1 MWYREGT
8 ITFTQGSNTLVG
20 AGTAWNVTA
29 NGVLPGMIVI
39 GPDNKLYEIKRVI
52 SDTNI
57 VLSEPYTGETQSEV
71 PCRIIT
77 TYEGDLTQFSARFTA
92 LMSRM
97 SADSKSMRSW
107 LTALDEVTIERED
120 GTEVTVKP
128 LMQIVNEHNENVE
141 WYKNNTD
148 AIDAAGD
155 KAREAAASAAA
166 AAESAN
172 TAGEKA
178 SQASQSASA
187 AASSQSAASASATA
201 AKKSETN
208 AAASQ
213 QSAATSASTA
223 TTKASEAATSA
234 RDAAASKEAAKSS
247 ETNAASSASSAASS
261 ATAAGNSAKAAKTSE
276 TNARSS
282 ETAAGQSASAA
293 AGSKTAAASSASA
306 ASTSAGQASASAT
319 AAGKSAE
326 SAASS
331 ASTATTKAGEAT
343 EQASAA
349 ARSASA
355 AKTSETNAK
364 ASETSA
370 ESSKTA
376 AASSASSA
384 ASSASSASAS
394 KDEAT
399 RQASAAKGSATTA
412 STKATEAAG
421 SATAASQSKTAAES
435 AATRAETAA
444 KRAED
449 IASAVALEDAS
460 TTKKGIV
467 QLSSATNSTSETLAA
482 TPKAVKAANDN
493 ANSRLAKNQNGADIP
508 DKARFLSN
516 INAASK
522 TDMASKRGMKYST
535 VNAPAG
541 VEAGKFYPVVIRRSS
556 GFSSELAS
564 RVTIS
569 TSSRTGNHRLN
580 NCEFNGFVMP
590 GGWTDRGKYAY
601 GMFHAY
607 TANERAI
614 HSIMMGSKADDLCSV
629 FYVEGEAFPIA
640 VYVEE
645 GLSVVVPSADYVIGQ
660 STYKW
665 GATDPRTEC
674 VDADTIL
681 DFSNGRGFYSSH
693 AFLTNADISGNKVYA
708 NDEVIVRSQNALRM
722 IAGDYGVI
730 WRNDGANTYLLMTD
744 KGDQYGGWNGLRPF
758 AVNNATGEVTINTPL
773 NSPKGV
779 KGNSDTATKLQTA
792 RKISGVP
799 FDGSTDITLTAAHVA
814 AFARRATGSYADA
827 DGGVPWNAESGA
839 YNVNRTGDSY
849 ILANFYTGVG
859 SCRTLQIKAHYKN
872 GGLFYRSSR
881 DGYGFESGWEQVYT
895 TGFRPQPADI
905 NAPTAADGWLN
916 SGNGTAFTTAQFITW
931 LNNQGAFSNKYWIAR
946 CSWYYANNNY
956 IDDTG
961 CGRIDLSGSVIEVF
975 SNKTTS
981 NYTIRVTTTTTSG
994 HGGVNNAEFIYVY
1007 NGSDYSPGWRRSYN
1021 TRNKPTASDVG
1032 ALSLS
1037 GGTLTGGLTAAGE
1050 IISKSA
1056 NGLRI
1061 AYGNYGFFIRNDGS
1075 STYFMLTDSGNS
1087 LGTYNSLRP
1096 LIINNANGAVTI
1108 GNGLNVTGGINGSLN
1123 GNASTAT
1130 KLQTARNING
1140 VKFDGSGD
1148 ININTLVSRGRV
1160 TALSGS
1166 TQGTAGI
1173 QMYEA
1178 YNNSY
1183 PTTYGN
1189 VLHMKGA
1196 SAAGEGEL
1204 LIGWSGTDGAHA
1216 PVYVRSRRDTS
1227 TANWSG
1233 WAQVYTTAHKP
1244 TAADVGALPSGG
1256 GTLSGALTLSMA
1268 APSVQLRGQGTDTR
1282 QYIMAYR
1289 TDGATSWYVGKANN
1303 GSDNAMFWNY
1313 TGSNGIELAA
1323 DGNVR
1328 INAKGKQFTFANNGN
1343 LGLVASL
1350 DQSSVPQGTYHQV
1363 ALNTGTVGGKSYLR
1377 KFRGGN
1383 TDTIWHET
1391 VQGGLLRWATGN
1403 ADEQEE
1409 LSISTGYGVRARG
1422 EITSL
1427 SANGLR
1433 VAYGNYGFFIRNDGG
1448 TTYFMLTASGDKFG
1462 SWNALRPMYINNAS
1476 GAVTMGNGLSL
1487 AGGLNVTSGNIRI
1500 PTSSTSWIDM
1510 RNNAALSNSSA
1521 VATSSASAI
1530 IRQEHADRHYFVGGL
1545 GNSQFGFYM
1554 INKSRTANG
1563 TDANAYLQNDGT
1575 WVCGGN
1581 GNFNDVYIRSDRRSK
1596 RNIRKIERAL
1606 DKLEQIEGVLYE
1618 IQVCDRYEQ
1627 SGGLIAQDVQN
1638 VQPELVTVD
1647 HNDQSGE
1654 PRLRLNYNGVIGMLV
1669 EAVKELREEVRELK
1683 AKM

>member
-247 ETNAASSASSAASS
+247 ETNASLSASSAASS

-331 ASTATTKAGEAT
+331 ASTATTKAVEAT

-421 SATAASQSKTAAES
+421 SATAAAQSKSTAES

-493 ANSRLAKNQNGADIP
+493 ANGRVPSNRKVNGKALTADITLTP
-508 DKARFLSN
+508 KDIGTLNS
-516 INAASK
+516 
-522 TDMASKRGMKYST
+522 
-535 VNAPAG
+535 
-541 VEAGKFYPVVIRRSS
+541 
-556 GFSSELAS
+556 
-564 RVTIS
+564 VTIS
-569 TSSRTGNHRLN
+569 FSGGAGWFKLATVTMPQASSIVYIALIGGAGYNVGSPHQAGISELVLRAGNGNPKGITGALWKRTAVGLTNFAWINTSGDTYDIYVEIGNYATSVNIHWDCTANATVSIYTSPTYSASKPSSVTDGVVYTMYSTHQKPTPLDIGALPTTGGTVSGPLSVTGGLTGSLNGNASTATKLQTARSIGGVVFDGSANINLPGVNTTGNQN
-580 NCEFNGFVMP
+580 TTG
-590 GGWTDRGKYAY
+590 
-601 GMFHAY
+601 
-607 TANERAI
+607 
-614 HSIMMGSKADDLCSV
+614 
-629 FYVEGEAFPIA
+629 
-640 VYVEE
+640 
-645 GLSVVVPSADYVIGQ
+645 
-660 STYKW
+660 
-665 GATDPRTEC
+665 
-674 VDADTIL
+674 
-681 DFSNGRGFYSSH
+681 
-693 AFLTNADISGNKVYA
+693 NAA
-708 NDEVIVRSQNALRM
+708 
-722 IAGDYGVI
+722 
-730 WRNDGANTYLLMTD
+730 
-744 KGDQYGGWNGLRPF
+744 
-758 AVNNATGEVTINTPL
+758 
-773 NSPKGV
+773 
-779 KGNSDTATKLQTA
+779 TATKLQTA

-839 YNVNRTGDSY
+839 YNVTRTGDSY

-859 SCRTLQIKAHYKN
+859 SCRTLQIKANYKN

-1037 GGTLTGGLTAAGE
+1037 GGALTGGLTAAGE

-1096 LIINNANGAVTI
+1096 LIINNANGAVMI

-1178 YNNSY
+1178 YSNNY
-1183 PTTYGN
+1183 PTSFGN

-1391 VQGGLLRWATGN
+1391 VQGGFLRWATGN

-1581 GNFNDVYIRSDRRSK
+1581 GSFNDVYIRSDRRSK
-1596 RNIRKIERAL
+1596 RNIRKIDRAL

-1618 IQVCDRYEQ
+1618 IQVCGRYEQ

>member
-1 MWYREGT
+1 
-8 ITFTQGSNTLVG
+8 
-20 AGTAWNVTA
+20 
-29 NGVLPGMIVI
+29 
-39 GPDNKLYEIKRVI
+39 
-52 SDTNI
+52 
-57 VLSEPYTGETQSEV
+57 
-71 PCRIIT
+71 
-77 TYEGDLTQFSARFTA
+77 
-92 LMSRM
+92 
-97 SADSKSMRSW
+97 
-107 LTALDEVTIERED
+107 
-120 GTEVTVKP
+120 
-128 LMQIVNEHNENVE
+128 MQIVNEHNENVE

-166 AAESAN
+166 AAKSAN
-172 TAGEKA
+172 AAGEKA

-213 QSAATSASTA
+213 KSAATSASTA

-247 ETNAASSASSAASS
+247 ETSAASSASNAASS

-331 ASTATTKAGEAT
+331 ASTATTKAGQAT

-364 ASETSA
+364 ASETRA

-435 AATRAETAA
+435 AATRAEAA
-444 KRAED
+444 ADRAEE
-449 IASAVALEDAS
+449 IAGAVAMEDAS
-460 TTKKGIV
+460 LTTKGVVK
-467 QLSSATNSTSETLAA
+467 LSSAVDSTSESLAA

-493 ANSRLAKNQNGADIP
+493 ANSRVPSNRKVNGKALTADIKLTPKDIGTLNSVTMSFSGGAGWFKLATVTMPQASSIVYIALIGGAGYNVGSPHQAGISELVLRAGNGNPKGITGALWKRTAVGLTNFAWINTSGDTYDIYVEIGNYATRVNIHWDCTANATVSIYTSPTYSASKPSSVTDGVVYTMYSTHQKPTPLDIGALPTTGGTVSGPLSVTGGLTGSLNGNASTATKLQTARSIGGVVFDGSANINLPGVNTTGNQNTTG
-508 DKARFLSN
+508 
-516 INAASK
+516 NAA
-522 TDMASKRGMKYST
+522 
-535 VNAPAG
+535 
-541 VEAGKFYPVVIRRSS
+541 
-556 GFSSELAS
+556 
-564 RVTIS
+564 
-569 TSSRTGNHRLN
+569 
-580 NCEFNGFVMP
+580 
-590 GGWTDRGKYAY
+590 
-601 GMFHAY
+601 
-607 TANERAI
+607 
-614 HSIMMGSKADDLCSV
+614 
-629 FYVEGEAFPIA
+629 
-640 VYVEE
+640 
-645 GLSVVVPSADYVIGQ
+645 
-660 STYKW
+660 
-665 GATDPRTEC
+665 
-674 VDADTIL
+674 
-681 DFSNGRGFYSSH
+681 
-693 AFLTNADISGNKVYA
+693 
-708 NDEVIVRSQNALRM
+708 
-722 IAGDYGVI
+722 
-730 WRNDGANTYLLMTD
+730 
-744 KGDQYGGWNGLRPF
+744 
-758 AVNNATGEVTINTPL
+758 
-773 NSPKGV
+773 
-779 KGNSDTATKLQTA
+779 TATKLQTA

-839 YNVNRTGDSY
+839 YNVTRTGDTY

-859 SCRTLQIKAHYKN
+859 SCRTLQMKAHYRN

-895 TGFRPQPADI
+895 TGFMPQPADI
-905 NAPTAADGWLN
+905 NAPTAAAGWLN

-931 LNNQGAFSNKYWIAR
+931 LNNQGAFTNKHWIAR
-946 CSWYYANNNY
+946 CSWTYANNNY

-975 SNKTTS
+975 SNKATS
-981 NYTIRVTTTTTSG
+981 HYTIRVTTTTTSG

-1007 NGSDYSPGWRRSYN
+1007 NGSDYAPGWRRSYN

-1032 ALSLS
+1032 ALPLS
-1037 GGTLTGGLTAAGE
+1037 GGTLSGGLTSSGE
-1050 IISKSA
+1050 IISKYA
-1056 NGLRI
+1056 NGFRI
-1061 AYGNYGFFIRNDGS
+1061 AYGSFGFFIRNDGS
-1075 STYFMLTDSGNS
+1075 NTYFMLTASGDT
-1087 LGTYNSLRP
+1087 LGSWNGLRP
-1096 LIINNANGAVTI
+1096 ITINNTSGAVSI
-1108 GNGLNVTGGINGSLN
+1108 GNGLNVTGGVNGSLN

-1183 PTTYGN
+1183 PTMYGN

-1196 SAAGEGEL
+1196 SASGEGEML
-1204 LIGWSGTDGAHA
+1204 VGWSGTDGAHA

-1244 TAADVGALPSGG
+1244 TAKDVGAAQTFSASYSTGAGNWTTAEFIAWLKERGAFAVPYWMMKGSWSYADNKIITDTGVGNICLAGAVIEVLGHEGAMTIRVTTPTTTTGGGIASAQFTYINHGSAYAPAWRRDYNTALKPTAADVGALPISGG
-1256 GTLSGALTLSMA
+1256 TMSG
-1268 APSVQLRGQGTDTR
+1268 QLKIRS
-1282 QYIMAYR
+1282 
-1289 TDGATSWYVGKANN
+1289 TDG
-1303 GSDNAMFWNY
+1303 
-1313 TGSNGIELAA
+1313 L
-1323 DGNVR
+1323 R
-1328 INAKGKQFTFANNGN
+1328 IYDA
-1343 LGLVASL
+1343 
-1350 DQSSVPQGTYHQV
+1350 
-1363 ALNTGTVGGKSYLR
+1363 
-1377 KFRGGN
+1377 
-1383 TDTIWHET
+1383 
-1391 VQGGLLRWATGN
+1391 
-1403 ADEQEE
+1403 
-1409 LSISTGYGVRARG
+1409 
-1422 EITSL
+1422 
-1427 SANGLR
+1427 
-1433 VAYGNYGFFIRNDGG
+1433 AYGMIFRRSENNFYLIP
-1448 TTYFMLTASGDKFG
+1448 TAKDQGENGDIG
-1462 SWNALRPMYINNAS
+1462 SLRPFYVDLTN
-1476 GAVTMGNGLSL
+1476 GRVTMGNG
-1487 AGGLNVTSGNIRI
+1487 AVVNGGLGLGVVNGLGGNSIVLGDNDTGFKQNGDGILDVYANSAHVFRFVNSTLQSLKPLSVTGDI
-1500 PTSSTSWIDM
+1500 TSSAWVYANRFSINSGSGAWIDM
-1510 RNNAALSNSSA
+1510 RNQNVIFGRNAVS
-1521 VATSSASAI
+1521 TSSAQALL
-1530 IRQEHADRHYFVGGL
+1530 RQDHADRKFFLGGL

-1554 INKSRTANG
+1554 INNSRTANG

-1581 GNFNDVYIRSDRRSK
+1581 GSFNDVYIRSDRRSK

-1606 DKLEQIEGVLYE
+1606 DKLDQIEGVLYE

>member
-39 GPDNKLYEIKRVI
+39 GPDNKLYEIKRVT

-166 AAESAN
+166 AAKSAN
-172 TAGEKA
+172 AAGEKA

-213 QSAATSASTA
+213 KSAATSASTA

-247 ETNAASSASSAASS
+247 ETSAASSASNAASS

-364 ASETSA
+364 ASETRA

-435 AATRAETAA
+435 AATRAEAA
-444 KRAED
+444 ADRAEE
-449 IASAVALEDAS
+449 IAGAVAMEDAS
-460 TTKKGIV
+460 LTTKGVVK
-467 QLSSATNSTSETLAA
+467 LSSAVDSTSESLAA

-508 DKARFLSN
+508 NKDKFTQTIGACRSFHGSISTGAGNWTTAQFIEWLESQWAFN
-516 INAASK
+516 HPYWMCKCSWSYGNNKII
-522 TDMASKRGMKYST
+522 TDTGCGLIHL
-535 VNAPAG
+535 AG
-541 VEAGKFYPVVIRRSS
+541 CVIEVM
-556 GFSSELAS
+556 GNKGAMTI
-564 RVTIS
+564 RVTTPS
-569 TSSRTGNHRLN
+569 TSVDGGITNAQFTYINH
-580 NCEFNGFVMP
+580 GDAYAP
-590 GGWTDRGKYAY
+590 GWRRDYNTKYKPTPSDIGALSTS
-601 GMFHAY
+601 GG
-607 TANERAI
+607 TV
-614 HSIMMGSKADDLCSV
+614 SG
-629 FYVEGEAFPIA
+629 P
-640 VYVEE
+640 
-645 GLSVVVPSADYVIGQ
+645 LSVTGGITG
-660 STYKW
+660 T
-665 GATDPRTEC
+665 
-674 VDADTIL
+674 L
-681 DFSNGRGFYSSH
+681 NG
-693 AFLTNADISGNKVYA
+693 NAS
-708 NDEVIVRSQNALRM
+708 
-722 IAGDYGVI
+722 
-730 WRNDGANTYLLMTD
+730 
-744 KGDQYGGWNGLRPF
+744 
-758 AVNNATGEVTINTPL
+758 
-773 NSPKGV
+773 
-779 KGNSDTATKLQTA
+779 TATKLQTA
-792 RKISGVP
+792 RSIGGVG
-799 FDGSTDITLTAAHVA
+799 FDGSANINLPGVNTTGNQNTTGNAATATKLQTARTIGGVSFDGTANINLPGVNTTGNQNTTGNAATATKLQTARTINGVSFDGSANISLSPTNIGCPASPTGWLT
-814 AFARRATGSYADA
+814 TGS
-827 DGGVPWNAESGA
+827 
-839 YNVNRTGDSY
+839 
-849 ILANFYTGVG
+849 
-859 SCRTLQIKAHYKN
+859 N
-872 GGLFYRSSR
+872 GG
-881 DGYGFESGWEQVYT
+881 
-895 TGFRPQPADI
+895 AI
-905 NAPTAADGWLN
+905 
-916 SGNGTAFTTAQFITW
+916 TTAQLVT
-931 LNNQGAFSNKYWIAR
+931 LLQNNGAFNAKAWIAR
-946 CSWYYANNNY
+946 CAWAYANSAS
-956 IDDTG
+956 IPDSETG
-961 CGRIDLSGSVIEVF
+961 CGIIPLAGAVIEVF
-975 SNKTTS
+975 NNGSSSN
-981 NYTIRVTTTTTSG
+981 NYTIRITTATTTSVSG
-994 HGGVNNAEFIYVY
+994 ALTNAEFIYVF
-1007 NGSDYSPGWRRSYN
+1007 NGTSYSPGWRRAYN
-1021 TRNKPTASDVG
+1021 TKNKPTAADVG
-1032 ALSLS
+1032 ALPLS
-1037 GGTLTGGLTAAGE
+1037 GGALTGGLTSSGE
-1050 IISKSA
+1050 IVSKYA
-1056 NGLRI
+1056 NGFRI
-1061 AYGNYGFFIRNDGS
+1061 AYGSFGFFIRNDGS
-1075 STYFMLTDSGNS
+1075 NTYFMLTASGNT
-1087 LGTYNSLRP
+1087 LGSWNGLRP
-1096 LIINNANGAVTI
+1096 ITINNTSGAVSI
-1108 GNGLNVTGGINGSLN
+1108 GNGLNVTGGVNGSLN

-1183 PTTYGN
+1183 PTMYGN

-1196 SAAGEGEL
+1196 SASGEGEL
-1204 LIGWSGTDGAHA
+1204 LIGWSGTSGAHA
-1216 PVYVRSRRDTS
+1216 PVFIRSRRDTQGS
-1227 TANWSG
+1227 AWSA
-1233 WAQVYTTAHKP
+1233 WAQVYTAKDSIPGVNTTGNQNTTGNAATATKLQTARKIAGVAFDGSADITL
-1244 TAADVGALPSGG
+1244 TAANLNAYTKTEVTNLLSSYVKSSALPSMTVRTSSVSGG
-1256 GTLSGALTLSMA
+1256 DMGMSLSAFISHLKSNGAFSKSYWIGFGDAMGFNAGSINNITGFGAVELAESIIEVFNLPNGDYTIRLTTSHKADYGGVTNAILVYHYRSNRSPSGQWLKFAGT
-1268 APSVQLRGQGTDTR
+1268 V
-1282 QYIMAYR
+1282 
-1289 TDGATSWYVGKANN
+1289 GATSN
-1303 GSDNAMFWNY
+1303 
-1313 TGSNGIELAA
+1313 
-1323 DGNVR
+1323 
-1328 INAKGKQFTFANNGN
+1328 
-1343 LGLVASL
+1343 
-1350 DQSSVPQGTYHQV
+1350 
-1363 ALNTGTVGGKSYLR
+1363 
-1377 KFRGGN
+1377 
-1383 TDTIWHET
+1383 
-1391 VQGGLLRWATGN
+1391 
-1403 ADEQEE
+1403 
-1409 LSISTGYGVRARG
+1409 
-1422 EITSL
+1422 
-1427 SANGLR
+1427 
-1433 VAYGNYGFFIRNDGG
+1433 
-1448 TTYFMLTASGDKFG
+1448 
-1462 SWNALRPMYINNAS
+1462 
-1476 GAVTMGNGLSL
+1476 
-1487 AGGLNVTSGNIRI
+1487 
-1500 PTSSTSWIDM
+1500 
-1510 RNNAALSNSSA
+1510 
-1521 VATSSASAI
+1521 
-1530 IRQEHADRHYFVGGL
+1530 
-1545 GNSQFGFYM
+1545 
-1554 INKSRTANG
+1554 
-1563 TDANAYLQNDGT
+1563 
-1575 WVCGGN
+1575 
-1581 GNFNDVYIRSDRRSK
+1581 
-1596 RNIRKIERAL
+1596 
-1606 DKLEQIEGVLYE
+1606 
-1618 IQVCDRYEQ
+1618 
-1627 SGGLIAQDVQN
+1627 
-1638 VQPELVTVD
+1638 
-1647 HNDQSGE
+1647 
-1654 PRLRLNYNGVIGMLV
+1654 
-1669 EAVKELREEVRELK
+1669 
-1683 AKM
+1683 

>member
-39 GPDNKLYEIKRVI
+39 GPDNKLYEIKRVT

-166 AAESAN
+166 AAKSAN
-172 TAGEKA
+172 AAGEKA

-213 QSAATSASTA
+213 KSAATSASTA

-247 ETNAASSASSAASS
+247 ETSAASSASNAASS

-331 ASTATTKAGEAT
+331 ASTATTKAGQAT

-364 ASETSA
+364 ASENRA

-421 SATAASQSKTAAES
+421 SATAAAQSKSTAES

-460 TTKKGIV
+460 TTKKGVV

-493 ANSRLAKNQNGADIP
+493 ANGR
-508 DKARFLSN
+508 
-516 INAASK
+516 
-522 TDMASKRGMKYST
+522 
-535 VNAPAG
+535 
-541 VEAGKFYPVVIRRSS
+541 
-556 GFSSELAS
+556 
-564 RVTIS
+564 
-569 TSSRTGNHRLN
+569 
-580 NCEFNGFVMP
+580 
-590 GGWTDRGKYAY
+590 
-601 GMFHAY
+601 
-607 TANERAI
+607 
-614 HSIMMGSKADDLCSV
+614 
-629 FYVEGEAFPIA
+629 
-640 VYVEE
+640 
-645 GLSVVVPSADYVIGQ
+645 VPSARKV
-660 STYKW
+660 
-665 GATDPRTEC
+665 
-674 VDADTIL
+674 
-681 DFSNGRGFYSSH
+681 NGKALS
-693 AFLTNADISGNKVYA
+693 ADIT
-708 NDEVIVRSQNALRM
+708 L
-722 IAGDYGVI
+722 
-730 WRNDGANTYLLMTD
+730 
-744 KGDQYGGWNGLRPF
+744 
-758 AVNNATGEVTINTPL
+758 TPL
-773 NSPKGV
+773 DIGALPTTGGTVSGPLSVTGGITGTLN
-779 KGNSDTATKLQTA
+779 GNASTATKLQTA
-792 RKISGVP
+792 RSIGGVG
-799 FDGSTDITLTAAHVA
+799 FDGSANINLPGVNTTGNQNTTGNAATATKLQTARTIGGVSFDGTANINLPGVNTTGNQNTTGNAATATKLQTARTINGVSFDGSANISLSPTNIGCPASPTGWLT
-814 AFARRATGSYADA
+814 TGS
-827 DGGVPWNAESGA
+827 
-839 YNVNRTGDSY
+839 
-849 ILANFYTGVG
+849 
-859 SCRTLQIKAHYKN
+859 N
-872 GGLFYRSSR
+872 GG
-881 DGYGFESGWEQVYT
+881 
-895 TGFRPQPADI
+895 AI
-905 NAPTAADGWLN
+905 
-916 SGNGTAFTTAQFITW
+916 TTAQLVT
-931 LNNQGAFSNKYWIAR
+931 LLQNNGAFNAKAWIAR
-946 CSWYYANNNY
+946 CAWAYANSAS
-956 IDDTG
+956 IPDSETG
-961 CGRIDLSGSVIEVF
+961 CGIIPLAGAVIEVF
-975 SNKTTS
+975 NNGSSSN
-981 NYTIRVTTTTTSG
+981 NYTIRITTATTTGVSG
-994 HGGVNNAEFIYVY
+994 ALTNAEFVYVF
-1007 NGSDYSPGWRRSYN
+1007 NGTSYSPGWRRAYN
-1021 TRNKPTASDVG
+1021 TKNKPTAADVG
-1032 ALSLS
+1032 ALPLS
-1037 GGTLTGGLTAAGE
+1037 GGALTGGLTSSGE
-1050 IISKSA
+1050 IVSKYA
-1056 NGLRI
+1056 NGFRI
-1061 AYGNYGFFIRNDGS
+1061 AYGSFGFFIRNDGS
-1075 STYFMLTDSGNS
+1075 NTYFMLTASGNT
-1087 LGTYNSLRP
+1087 LGSWNGLRP
-1096 LIINNANGAVTI
+1096 ITINNTSGAVSI
-1108 GNGLNVTGGINGSLN
+1108 GNGLNVTGGVNGSLN

-1183 PTTYGN
+1183 PTMYGN

-1196 SAAGEGEL
+1196 SASGEGEL
-1204 LIGWSGTDGAHA
+1204 LIGWSGTSGAHA
-1216 PVYVRSRRDTS
+1216 PVFIRSRRDTQGS
-1227 TANWSG
+1227 AWSA
-1233 WAQVYTTAHKP
+1233 WAQVYTAKDSIPGVNTTGNQNTTGNAATATKLQTARKIAGVAFDGSADITL
-1244 TAADVGALPSGG
+1244 TAANLNAYTKTEVTNLLSSYVKSSALPSMTVRTSSVSGG
-1256 GTLSGALTLSMA
+1256 DMGMSLSAFISHLKSNGAFSKSYWIGFGDAMGFNAGSINNITGFGAVELAESIIEVFNLPNGDYTIRLTTSHKADYGGVTNAILVYHYRSNRSPSGQWLKFAGT
-1268 APSVQLRGQGTDTR
+1268 V
-1282 QYIMAYR
+1282 
-1289 TDGATSWYVGKANN
+1289 GATSN
-1303 GSDNAMFWNY
+1303 
-1313 TGSNGIELAA
+1313 
-1323 DGNVR
+1323 
-1328 INAKGKQFTFANNGN
+1328 
-1343 LGLVASL
+1343 
-1350 DQSSVPQGTYHQV
+1350 
-1363 ALNTGTVGGKSYLR
+1363 
-1377 KFRGGN
+1377 
-1383 TDTIWHET
+1383 
-1391 VQGGLLRWATGN
+1391 
-1403 ADEQEE
+1403 
-1409 LSISTGYGVRARG
+1409 
-1422 EITSL
+1422 
-1427 SANGLR
+1427 
-1433 VAYGNYGFFIRNDGG
+1433 
-1448 TTYFMLTASGDKFG
+1448 
-1462 SWNALRPMYINNAS
+1462 
-1476 GAVTMGNGLSL
+1476 
-1487 AGGLNVTSGNIRI
+1487 
-1500 PTSSTSWIDM
+1500 
-1510 RNNAALSNSSA
+1510 
-1521 VATSSASAI
+1521 
-1530 IRQEHADRHYFVGGL
+1530 
-1545 GNSQFGFYM
+1545 
-1554 INKSRTANG
+1554 
-1563 TDANAYLQNDGT
+1563 
-1575 WVCGGN
+1575 
-1581 GNFNDVYIRSDRRSK
+1581 
-1596 RNIRKIERAL
+1596 
-1606 DKLEQIEGVLYE
+1606 
-1618 IQVCDRYEQ
+1618 
-1627 SGGLIAQDVQN
+1627 
-1638 VQPELVTVD
+1638 
-1647 HNDQSGE
+1647 
-1654 PRLRLNYNGVIGMLV
+1654 
-1669 EAVKELREEVRELK
+1669 
-1683 AKM
+1683 

>member
-1 MWYREGT
+1 
-8 ITFTQGSNTLVG
+8 
-20 AGTAWNVTA
+20 
-29 NGVLPGMIVI
+29 
-39 GPDNKLYEIKRVI
+39 
-52 SDTNI
+52 
-57 VLSEPYTGETQSEV
+57 
-71 PCRIIT
+71 
-77 TYEGDLTQFSARFTA
+77 
-92 LMSRM
+92 MSRM

-128 LMQIVNEHNENVE
+128 LIQIVNEHNENVE

-187 AASSQSAASASATA
+187 AESSKSAAATSAGA
-201 AKKSETN
+201 AKTSETN

-213 QSAATSASTA
+213 KSAATSASTA

-247 ETNAASSASSAASS
+247 ETSAASSASNAASS

-349 ARSASA
+349 AMSASA

-364 ASETSA
+364 ASETRA

-421 SATAASQSKTAAES
+421 SATAAAQSKSTAES

-460 TTKKGIV
+460 TTKKGVV

-493 ANSRLAKNQNGADIP
+493 ANSRVPSNRKVNGKALTADITLTPKDIGTLNSVTMSFSGGAGWFKLATVTMPQASSIVYIALIGGAGYNVGSPHQAGISELVLRAGNGNPKGITGALWKRTAVGLTNFAWINTSGDTYDIYVEIGNYATRVNIHWDCTANATVSIYTSPTYSASKPSSVTDGVVYTMYSTHQKPTPLDIGALPTTGGTVSGPLSVTGGLTGSLNGNASTATKLQTARSIGGVVFDGSANINLPGVNTTGNQNTTG
-508 DKARFLSN
+508 
-516 INAASK
+516 NAA
-522 TDMASKRGMKYST
+522 
-535 VNAPAG
+535 
-541 VEAGKFYPVVIRRSS
+541 
-556 GFSSELAS
+556 
-564 RVTIS
+564 
-569 TSSRTGNHRLN
+569 
-580 NCEFNGFVMP
+580 
-590 GGWTDRGKYAY
+590 
-601 GMFHAY
+601 
-607 TANERAI
+607 
-614 HSIMMGSKADDLCSV
+614 
-629 FYVEGEAFPIA
+629 
-640 VYVEE
+640 
-645 GLSVVVPSADYVIGQ
+645 
-660 STYKW
+660 
-665 GATDPRTEC
+665 
-674 VDADTIL
+674 
-681 DFSNGRGFYSSH
+681 
-693 AFLTNADISGNKVYA
+693 
-708 NDEVIVRSQNALRM
+708 
-722 IAGDYGVI
+722 
-730 WRNDGANTYLLMTD
+730 
-744 KGDQYGGWNGLRPF
+744 
-758 AVNNATGEVTINTPL
+758 
-773 NSPKGV
+773 
-779 KGNSDTATKLQTA
+779 TATKLQTA

-839 YNVNRTGDSY
+839 YNVTRTGDSY

-859 SCRTLQIKAHYKN
+859 SCRTLQIKANYKN

-946 CSWYYANNNY
+946 CSWTYANNNY

-975 SNKTTS
+975 SNKSTS
-981 NYTIRVTTTTTSG
+981 HYTIRVTTTTTSG

-1007 NGSDYSPGWRRSYN
+1007 NGSDYAPGWRRSYN

-1032 ALSLS
+1032 ALPLTGGTLS
-1037 GGTLTGGLTAAGE
+1037 GGLTSSGE
-1050 IISKSA
+1050 IVSRYA
-1056 NGLRI
+1056 NGFRI
-1061 AYGNYGFFIRNDGS
+1061 AYGSYGFFIRNDS
-1075 STYFMLTDSGNS
+1075 SNTYFMLTDSGNS

-1108 GNGLNVTGGINGSLN
+1108 GNGLNVTGGINGSLD

-1148 ININTLVSRGRV
+1148 ININTLVSRGPV

-1178 YNNSY
+1178 YSNNY
-1183 PTTYGN
+1183 PTSFGN

-1204 LIGWSGTDGAHA
+1204 LIGWSGTSGAHA
-1216 PVYVRSRRDTS
+1216 PAFIRSRRDTS

-1244 TAADVGALPSGG
+1244 TAKDVGAAQAFSASYSTGAGNWTTAEFIAWLKERGAFEVPYWMMKGSWSYADNKIITDTGVGNICLAGAVIEVLGNEGAMTIRVTTPTTTTGGGIACAQFTYINHGSAYSPAWRRDYNTALKPTAADVGALPISG
-1256 GTLSGALTLSMA
+1256 GTLTGNLRLSA
-1268 APSVQLRGQGTDTR
+1268 DNASIVCG
-1282 QYIMAYR
+1282 
-1289 TDGATSWYVGKANN
+1289 NN
-1303 GSDNAMFWNY
+1303 GDIGFIKKQGYPGAIV
-1313 TGSNGIELAA
+1313 TGSATKFMIMRSNAA
-1323 DGNVR
+1323 TN
-1328 INAKGKQFTFANNGN
+1328 ISAANTLTEVMSIQPTSNR
-1343 LGLVASL
+1343 A
-1350 DQSSVPQGTYHQV
+1350 DF
-1363 ALNTGTVGGKSYLR
+1363 VGEVVS
-1377 KFRGGN
+1377 
-1383 TDTIWHET
+1383 H
-1391 VQGGLLRWATGN
+1391 
-1403 ADEQEE
+1403 
-1409 LSISTGYGVRARG
+1409 
-1422 EITSL
+1422 
-1427 SANGLR
+1427 SANALR
-1433 VAYGNYGFFIRNDGG
+1433 AVYGNYGFFIRNDGG
-1448 TTYFMLTASGDKFG
+1448 TTYFLLTASGDKYG
-1462 SWNALRPMYINNAS
+1462 SWNTLRPLSINNAS
-1476 GAVTMGNGLSL
+1476 GAVSMGNGLSV
-1487 AGGLNVTSGNIRI
+1487 GGGVNVTSGNIRI

-1581 GNFNDVYIRSDRRSK
+1581 GSFNDVYIRSDRRSK

-1618 IQVCDRYEQ
+1618 IQVCGRYEQ

-1683 AKM
+1683 TKM

>member
-39 GPDNKLYEIKRVI
+39 GPDNKLYEIKRVT

-57 VLSEPYTGETQSEV
+57 VLSEAYTGETQSEV

-247 ETNAASSASSAASS
+247 ETNASLSASSAASS

-435 AATRAETAA
+435 AATRAEAA
-444 KRAED
+444 ADRAEE
-449 IASAVALEDAS
+449 IAGAVAMEDAS
-460 TTKKGIV
+460 LTTKGVVK
-467 QLSSATNSTSETLAA
+467 LSSAVDSTSESLAA

-493 ANSRLAKNQNGADIP
+493 ANSRVPSNRKVNGKALTADITLTP
-508 DKARFLSN
+508 KDIGTLNSVTMSFSGGAGWFKLATVTMPQASSIVYIALIGGAGYNVGSPHQAGISELVLRAGNGNPKGITGALWKRTAVGLTNFAWINTSGDTYDIYVEIGNYATSVN
-516 INAASK
+516 IHWDCTANASVSVYTSPTYSASK
-522 TDMASKRGMKYST
+522 PSSVTDGVVYTMYST
-535 VNAPAG
+535 HQKPTPLDIGALPTTGGTV
-541 VEAGKFYPVVIRRSS
+541 S
-556 GFSSELAS
+556 G
-564 RVTIS
+564 
-569 TSSRTGNHRLN
+569 
-580 NCEFNGFVMP
+580 P
-590 GGWTDRGKYAY
+590 
-601 GMFHAY
+601 
-607 TANERAI
+607 
-614 HSIMMGSKADDLCSV
+614 
-629 FYVEGEAFPIA
+629 
-640 VYVEE
+640 
-645 GLSVVVPSADYVIGQ
+645 LSVTGGLTGS
-660 STYKW
+660 
-665 GATDPRTEC
+665 
-674 VDADTIL
+674 L
-681 DFSNGRGFYSSH
+681 NG
-693 AFLTNADISGNKVYA
+693 NAS
-708 NDEVIVRSQNALRM
+708 
-722 IAGDYGVI
+722 
-730 WRNDGANTYLLMTD
+730 
-744 KGDQYGGWNGLRPF
+744 
-758 AVNNATGEVTINTPL
+758 
-773 NSPKGV
+773 
-779 KGNSDTATKLQTA
+779 TATKLQTA
-792 RKISGVP
+792 RSIGGVV
-799 FDGSTDITLTAAHVA
+799 FDGSANINLPGVNTTGNQNTTGNAATATKLQT
-814 AFARRATGSYADA
+814 ARTI
-827 DGGVPWNAESGA
+827 GGVSFDGTANINLPG
-839 YNVNRTGDSY
+839 VN
-849 ILANFYTGVG
+849 
-859 SCRTLQIKAHYKN
+859 
-872 GGLFYRSSR
+872 
-881 DGYGFESGWEQVYT
+881 T
-895 TGFRPQPADI
+895 TGNQ
-905 NAPTAADGWLN
+905 N
-916 SGNGTAFTTAQFITW
+916 TT
-931 LNNQGAFSNKYWIAR
+931 
-946 CSWYYANNNY
+946 
-956 IDDTG
+956 
-961 CGRIDLSGSVIEVF
+961 
-975 SNKTTS
+975 
-981 NYTIRVTTTTTSG
+981 
-994 HGGVNNAEFIYVY
+994 
-1007 NGSDYSPGWRRSYN
+1007 
-1021 TRNKPTASDVG
+1021 
-1032 ALSLS
+1032 
-1037 GGTLTGGLTAAGE
+1037 
-1050 IISKSA
+1050 
-1056 NGLRI
+1056 
-1061 AYGNYGFFIRNDGS
+1061 
-1075 STYFMLTDSGNS
+1075 
-1087 LGTYNSLRP
+1087 
-1096 LIINNANGAVTI
+1096 
-1108 GNGLNVTGGINGSLN
+1108 
-1123 GNASTAT
+1123 GNAATAT

-1183 PTTYGN
+1183 PTMYGN

-1196 SAAGEGEL
+1196 SASGEGEML
-1204 LIGWSGTDGAHA
+1204 VGWSGTDGAHA

-1244 TAADVGALPSGG
+1244 TAKDVGAAQTFSASYSTGAGNWTTAEFIAWLKERGAFAVPYWMMKGSWSYADNKIITDTGVGNICLAGAVIEVLGHEGAMTIRVTTPTTTTGGGIASAQFTYINHGSAYAPAWRRDYNTTLKPTAADVGALPISGG
-1256 GTLSGALTLSMA
+1256 TMTGVLTLQNVSQPLKTQGGGILANDGNLYINKSGFAGWIDALFMKN
-1268 APSVQLRGQGTDTR
+1268 SGGTMSGQLKIRS
-1282 QYIMAYR
+1282 
-1289 TDGATSWYVGKANN
+1289 TDG
-1303 GSDNAMFWNY
+1303 
-1313 TGSNGIELAA
+1313 L
-1323 DGNVR
+1323 R
-1328 INAKGKQFTFANNGN
+1328 IYDA
-1343 LGLVASL
+1343 
-1350 DQSSVPQGTYHQV
+1350 
-1363 ALNTGTVGGKSYLR
+1363 
-1377 KFRGGN
+1377 
-1383 TDTIWHET
+1383 
-1391 VQGGLLRWATGN
+1391 
-1403 ADEQEE
+1403 
-1409 LSISTGYGVRARG
+1409 
-1422 EITSL
+1422 
-1427 SANGLR
+1427 
-1433 VAYGNYGFFIRNDGG
+1433 AYGMIFRRSENNFYLIP
-1448 TTYFMLTASGDKFG
+1448 TAKDQGENGDIG
-1462 SWNALRPMYINNAS
+1462 SLRPFYVDLTN
-1476 GAVTMGNGLSL
+1476 GRVTMGNG
-1487 AGGLNVTSGNIRI
+1487 AVVNGGLGLGVVNGLGGNSIVLGDNDTGFKQNGDGILDVYANSAHVFRFVNSTLQSLKPLSVTGDI
-1500 PTSSTSWIDM
+1500 TSSAWVYANRFSINSGSGAWIDM
-1510 RNNAALSNSSA
+1510 RNQNVIFGRNAVS
-1521 VATSSASAI
+1521 TSSAQALL
-1530 IRQEHADRHYFVGGL
+1530 RQDHADRKFFLGGL

-1554 INKSRTANG
+1554 INNSRTANG

-1581 GNFNDVYIRSDRRSK
+1581 GSFNDVYIRSDRRSK

-1606 DKLEQIEGVLYE
+1606 DKLDRIEGVLYE